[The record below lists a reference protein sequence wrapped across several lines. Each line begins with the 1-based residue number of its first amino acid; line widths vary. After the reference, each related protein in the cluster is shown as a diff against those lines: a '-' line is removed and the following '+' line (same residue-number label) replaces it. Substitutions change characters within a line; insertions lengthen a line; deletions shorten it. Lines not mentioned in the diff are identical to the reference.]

1 MSASKKTNNKNKNN
15 QYSNCCVAFGSNVF
29 SKLGSPLETI
39 HQAMEDIQTSE
50 FELLFTSNLYET
62 AAYPKDSGPD
72 FINCCS
78 VYRTKLNAFDTL
90 LHLHKIEK
98 SFGRIRN
105 KRWGPRMIDLDLI
118 YFDKL
123 IYPNKEV
130 VEEWMVLSKEKQM
143 KSWPTEMILPHPRLQ
158 DRAFVLV
165 PMSDIDPNWKHP
177 ILKNTVSEMIKN
189 IDSKLLIEIK
199 KYKQI
204 T

>member
-1 MSASKKTNNKNKNN
+1 
-15 QYSNCCVAFGSNVF
+15 
-29 SKLGSPLETI
+29 
-39 HQAMEDIQTSE
+39 
-50 FELLFTSNLYET
+50 
-62 AAYPKDSGPD
+62 
-72 FINCCS
+72 
-78 VYRTKLNAFDTL
+78 
-90 LHLHKIEK
+90 
-98 SFGRIRN
+98 
-105 KRWGPRMIDLDLI
+105 MIDLDLI

-130 VEEWMVLSKEKQM
+130 VGEWMALSKEKQM